1 MIISYVFPFDLAQ
14 TQMFADTEKDFEKII
29 VNSKGY
35 IESNKFLVSLWNQLN
50 THICPNHCVDR
61 APWAYFPGKFHGKKS
76 AVSVLGFC
84 ETSMGELYFA
94 LEYRRKGDIDSLLV
108 MRPTSALKY
117 EEIKRL
123 RHLVDDAKTNI
134 DKTKCLLRV

>member
-50 THICPNHCVDR
+50 N
-61 APWAYFPGKFHGKKS
+61 
-76 AVSVLGFC
+76 VS
-84 ETSMGELYFA
+84 SMNS
-94 LEYRRKGDIDSLLV
+94 K
-108 MRPTSALKY
+108 
-117 EEIKRL
+117 
-123 RHLVDDAKTNI
+123 
-134 DKTKCLLRV
+134 